1 MLLTILIAVILVSL
15 ISLVGIFI
23 IGLSDEFLSK
33 ILLTLVAF
41 AAGTLLGSA
50 FLHLL
55 PESLENGSPSDAFGF
70 VILGIMSFYF
80 LERFLFWRHCHKDE
94 CEVHSFT
101 YMNLIGDGLH
111 NFIDGMIIAT
121 SFMVNLQLG
130 IATTMAIITHEIPQ
144 EIGDFG
150 ILVYGGISKRKAISY
165 NLISALAAIV
175 GAGLGYFLSV
185 QIGDFSTILLPYA
198 AGGFIYIATADL
210 VPELHKETNFQ
221 KALLQF
227 LLLIIGIGIMWAL
240 Q

>member
-1 MLLTILIAVILVSL
+1 MLLTILIAVTIVSL

-55 PESLENGSPSDAFGF
+55 PESLENGSPNDVFGF

-80 LERFLFWRHCHKDE
+80 LEQFLFWRHCHKDE

-111 NFIDGMIIAT
+111 NFIDGIIIAT

-130 IATTMAIITHEIPQ
+130 IATTVAIITHEIPQ

-150 ILVYGGISKRKAISY
+150 ILVFGGFSKRKAISY
-165 NLISALAAIV
+165 NLLSALAAIG
-175 GAGLGYFLSV
+175 GAGLGYFLSA
-185 QIGDFSTILLPYA
+185 QIGDFSTILLPFA

-210 VPELHKETNFQ
+210 VPELHKETNFK
-221 KALLQF
+221 KALVQF
-227 LLLIIGIGIMWAL
+227 LLLIIGIGIMWL
-240 Q
+240 FQ

>member
-1 MLLTILIAVILVSL
+1 MLLTILIAVSLVSL

-55 PESLENGSPSDAFGF
+55 PESLENGSPNDAFGF

-94 CEVHSFT
+94 CDVHSFT

-111 NFIDGMIIAT
+111 NFIDGLIIAT
-121 SFMVNLQLG
+121 SFMINLQLG
-130 IATTMAIITHEIPQ
+130 IATTVAIIAHEIPQ

-150 ILVYGGISKRKAISY
+150 ILVYGGFSKRKAISY
-165 NLISALAAIV
+165 NLLSAFAAIV
-175 GAGLGYFLSV
+175 GGGLGYFLLTHISE
-185 QIGDFSTILLPYA
+185 FSAILLPFA

-210 VPELHKETNFQ
+210 VPELHKETNFK
-221 KALLQF
+221 KALVQF
-227 LLLIIGIGIMWAL
+227 LLLICGIGIMWL
-240 Q
+240 FQ